1 MTAMENS
8 YRGSFKK
15 FTMDDLPHDP
25 EIPPLEYMYIYTH
38 IHILE
43 CIHQRIDTSLKDVI
57 AHLCSQ
63 QHYS

>member
-1 MTAMENS
+1 MENS

-38 IHILE
+38 IHMPHFLDSVTVLSPKLAI
-43 CIHQRIDTSLKDVI
+43 T
-57 AHLCSQ
+57 
-63 QHYS
+63 